1 MKKFISI
8 IILIIIALPAFAQ
21 DKKQSLYI
29 AYENSDYGYKEP
41 ALQYPPHWTGR
52 MQGISAEYIRR
63 SVMTDGDEVSQS
75 DNSFFAVELR
85 YMQGKVDY
93 DGYLWDGTPA
103 RSENITD
110 YYMEGALKAGYVY
123 NFGESGFALWPYAG
137 LGGRFL
143 TDKLDE
149 GGSGG
154 YRRESTYIYIPV
166 GFNLNKQMGGGFS
179 LTLNAQGDILL
190 SGRQISKI
198 DGIDN
203 VHNTQDEGYGLRASL
218 RIQRDFGGFGIF
230 AEPFY
235 RYWHIQTSE
244 PQYYTDGY
252 YVYTLTEPK
261 NETREAGIKIGIM
274 F

>member
-1 MKKFISI
+1 MKKITLMIVLF
-8 IILIIIALPAFAQ
+8 IIALPVFAQ
-21 DKKQSLYI
+21 DKKQSLFI
-29 AYENSDYGYKEP
+29 SYENSDYGYKEP
-41 ALQYPPHWTGR
+41 ALQYPPHWSGR
-52 MQGISAEYIRR
+52 MQGVSAEYIRR
-63 SVMTDGDEVSQS
+63 SAMSDGEEVSES
-75 DNSFFAVELR
+75 DKSFFAVELR

-93 DGYLWDGTPA
+93 NGYLWNGTPSRA
-103 RSENITD
+103 DDITD
-110 YYMEGALKAGYVY
+110 YYMEGILKAGYTY
-123 NFGESGFALWPYAG
+123 DFGQSGFSLWPYAG

-149 GGSGG
+149 SGPSG

-166 GFNLNKQMGGGFS
+166 GFNLRKQMGSSFS

-198 DGIDN
+198 EGTGN
-203 VHNTQDEGYGLRASL
+203 VHNTQDEGYGLRAGL
-218 RIQRDFGGFGIF
+218 RIQYNFGTFGIF

-235 RYWHIQTSE
+235 RYWHIQNSE

-252 YVYTLTEPK
+252 YIYTLLEPK
-261 NETREAGIKIGIM
+261 NETREAGVKIGIV